1 MNCCRLR
8 LLVEAWLCK
17 SPLSSDWIPNAAG
30 LGLKKEGSLRRK
42 SALILC
48 RARSRRVAMAGGKL
62 ISADVLSGSGR
73 CLQNVSVREETKMGA
88 LESAPPPR
96 EGNLNVGCETAGEF
110 SSDLD
115 SLLLLL
121 PLAEL
126 RTEAGTRRSFLFWA
140 LS

>member
-1 MNCCRLR
+1 MR

-30 LGLKKEGSLRRK
+30 RGLKKEGSLRRK

-73 CLQNVSVREETKMGA
+73 CLRNVSVREETKMGA

-96 EGNLNVGCETAGEF
+96 DGNLNVGCDDDVETGDF

-115 SLLLLL
+115 SLLDD

>member
-1 MNCCRLR
+1 
-8 LLVEAWLCK
+8 
-17 SPLSSDWIPNAAG
+17 
-30 LGLKKEGSLRRK
+30 
-42 SALILC
+42 
-48 RARSRRVAMAGGKL
+48 MAGGKL

-73 CLQNVSVREETKMGA
+73 CLRNVSVREETKMGA

-96 EGNLNVGCETAGEF
+96 EGNLKVGCETAGDF

-115 SLLLLL
+115 SLLLLLLLL

>member
-1 MNCCRLR
+1 
-8 LLVEAWLCK
+8 
-17 SPLSSDWIPNAAG
+17 
-30 LGLKKEGSLRRK
+30 
-42 SALILC
+42 
-48 RARSRRVAMAGGKL
+48 
-62 ISADVLSGSGR
+62 
-73 CLQNVSVREETKMGA
+73 MGA

-96 EGNLNVGCETAGEF
+96 DGNLNVGRDDDVETGDF

-115 SLLLLL
+115 SLLDDD

>member
-1 MNCCRLR
+1 
-8 LLVEAWLCK
+8 
-17 SPLSSDWIPNAAG
+17 
-30 LGLKKEGSLRRK
+30 
-42 SALILC
+42 
-48 RARSRRVAMAGGKL
+48 MAGGKL

-73 CLQNVSVREETKMGA
+73 CLRNVSVREETKMGA

-96 EGNLNVGCETAGEF
+96 VGNRKVGCETSGDF

-115 SLLLLL
+115 SLLLLVL

>member
-1 MNCCRLR
+1 
-8 LLVEAWLCK
+8 
-17 SPLSSDWIPNAAG
+17 
-30 LGLKKEGSLRRK
+30 
-42 SALILC
+42 
-48 RARSRRVAMAGGKL
+48 
-62 ISADVLSGSGR
+62 
-73 CLQNVSVREETKMGA
+73 MGA

-96 EGNLNVGCETAGEF
+96 DGNLNVGCDDVVETGDF

-115 SLLLLL
+115 SLLDD